1 MKLRVVYEINVS
13 EIFQTVIR
21 ALTNRKMIELIKAL
35 KVLVLQLRKVK
46 DLIQMEVKVKTTW
59 MN

>member
-21 ALTNRKMIELIKAL
+21 ALTNRKMIELIKAV

-46 DLIQMEVKVKTTW
+46 DLTQMEVKVKTTW